1 MVEIPKKSK
10 AAVIAE
16 YGKPYEMRE
25 FTIPEVEPNAIL
37 VKVEMAG
44 VCGTDVHQV
53 HGELG
58 IRPQL
63 PVIPGHEAIGRIVK
77 LGAGRTTDV
86 GGEAVSVGDRI
97 MWAHVSCGKCFS
109 CAVNHQP
116 NLCERRFSYGMSYS
130 GAYPYLSG
138 GFAEYEYVVPNAD
151 IIKIPADLK
160 NEEVIGVCCAFRTA
174 VSAFERLGAW
184 GIQSSV
190 VVQGCGPVG
199 LYSTLL
205 AAEGGASHVTVVGA
219 PALRLNLAKKWGAK
233 HTINIEEM
241 PDPAQRKAEILKLT
255 NGRGPDVVV
264 EASGVTAAFRE
275 GMDMVRRG
283 GKYVIIGQSS
293 QAELSIIPGLFM
305 LKHLEVIGNG
315 SADISHFYKAIQ
327 FIKNRRDRYSFGD
340 IVTNRYP
347 LEKAFEAIKAMEAGK
362 EIKPVIVP
370 GG

>member
-1 MVEIPKKSK
+1 MIGTPKKSK
-10 AAVIAE
+10 AVVITE
-16 YGKPYEMRE
+16 YGKPYEIRE
-25 FTIPEVEPNAIL
+25 FPIPEVEPNAIL

-44 VCGTDVHQV
+44 VCGTDVHQI
-53 HGELG
+53 HGKLG

-63 PVIPGHEAIGRIVK
+63 PVIPGHESVGRILK

-86 GGEAVSVGDRI
+86 AGEPVSVGDRI
-97 MWAHVSCGKCFS
+97 MWAHVSCGKCFA

-130 GAYPYLSG
+130 DAHPYLTG

-151 IIKIPADLK
+151 IIKIPSELK

-190 VVQGCGPVG
+190 VIQGCGPVG

-219 PALRLNLAKKWGAK
+219 PALRLDLARKWGAK
-233 HTINIEEM
+233 HVINIEEV
-241 PDPAQRKAEILKLT
+241 PDAARRKAEILKLT

-264 EASGVTAAFRE
+264 EASGVPVAFRE
-275 GMDMVRRG
+275 GMDIVRRG
-283 GKYVIIGQSS
+283 GKYLIIGQSS
-293 QAELSIIPGLFM
+293 PDEQSIIPGLFM

-340 IVTNRYP
+340 IVTNHYR
-347 LEKAFEAIKAMEAGK
+347 LDQANEAIEAMAAGK

-370 GG
+370 